1 MNFDRLQKIYNEK
14 GYNILDIKPWQFL
27 QIYEKVWE
35 WNNQRIWKFKWL
47 VIKVKKTSH
56 IDWSFTIRGKTA
68 WNTIEKIYPLSFP
81 KFEKIELVDEYKV
94 RRSKLYYIREKIWK
108 DAKMKSKISAERR
121 WSLLTGAA
129 VSVATENVEE
139 NQNSQE

>member
-1 MNFDRLQKIYNEK
+1 MNFERLQKIYKEK
-14 GYNILDIKPWQFL
+14 GYNMLDIKPWQFL

-56 IDWSFTIRGKTA
+56 VDWSFTIRGKTA

-81 KFEKIELVDEYKV
+81 KFDKIELVDEYKV

-108 DAKMKSKISAERR
+108 DAKMKSKISAEKR
-121 WSLLTGAA
+121 WSLLTGATT
-129 VSVATENVEE
+129 VAAANVEE